1 MAPSF
6 TGLRNSSEMGV
17 FKSLASAEKLI
28 ISRESASSK
37 NGRDANNSSTQL
49 EIVFNLFII

>member
-6 TGLRNSSEMGV
+6 TGLRSISEMVG
-17 FKSLASAEKLI
+17 FKSLAKAEKFI

-37 NGRDANNSSTQL
+37 KGL
-49 EIVFNLFII
+49 ETKISCTHEAIVFNLFII